1 MKQNQ
6 SDPLIPNSAPEI
18 RNKMLEAIGITHV
31 DDVYASI
38 PKEIRLDRSLN
49 LPEPIRS
56 ESGLRRH
63 VEKILSSNRNTQENI
78 SFLGAGCW

>member
-18 RNKMLEAIGITHV
+18 RNKMLEAIGITDV

-38 PKEIRLDRSLN
+38 PKEI
-49 LPEPIRS
+49 
-56 ESGLRRH
+56 
-63 VEKILSSNRNTQENI
+63 
-78 SFLGAGCW
+78 